1 VISRRSLLAN
11 TALIL
16 GAPMINRGRFRLF
29 AESPTEYSA
38 RTLDLVSESTVIDM
52 LGLLTLD
59 FHELARWRGQPD
71 QFKPADFKKLKDSG
85 ITVFHPAVGYDISD
99 SYAAS
104 SADIKQWNVFIQAH
118 PEEFVRVDCA
128 ADLERAKALGRIG
141 IIIGQQNST
150 HFRCVDDVKH
160 FYDLGQRVSQLTYGP
175 NQLGGGSSNPHD
187 GGLTAYGA
195 EIIGRMNQLG
205 MAVDI
210 SHCADRTTLD
220 AIECSRRPVVVTH
233 SNCRFLAP
241 GTARCKTDEAIKK
254 LAGKGGVMGITLVRL
269 FVGGRS
275 PATIENALDHVDH
288 IARLVGVEHV
298 GVGTDVDLAGRDSN
312 RHARHADLDG
322 LQYAKKIFSLTAGL
336 LRRNYSRGDIELIVG
351 KNFERVLSNIWTA

>member
-1 VISRRSLLAN
+1 
-11 TALIL
+11 
-16 GAPMINRGRFRLF
+16 MINRGRFRLF
-29 AESPTEYSA
+29 ADSPTEYSA
-38 RTLDLVSESTVIDM
+38 RTLDLVRASTVIDM

-59 FHELARWRGQPD
+59 FHQLARWRSQPD
-71 QFKPADFKKLKDSG
+71 EFKPADFRKLKESG

-104 SADIKQWNVFIQAH
+104 SADIQQWNVFIQAH
-118 PEEFVRVDCA
+118 PEEFVRIDCA
-128 ADLERAKALGRIG
+128 ADLDRAKGQGRIG

-150 HFRCVDDVKH
+150 HFRCVDDVDH
-160 FYDLGQRVSQLTYGP
+160 FYNLGQRVSQLTYGP

-205 MAVDI
+205 MAVDV

-241 GTARCKTDEAIKK
+241 GAARCKTDEAIKK
-254 LAGKGGVMGITLVRL
+254 LAAKGGVMGITLVRS
-269 FVGGRS
+269 FVGGRA
-275 PATIENALDHVDH
+275 PTIENALDHVDH
-288 IARLVGVEHV
+288 MVRLVGAEHV
-298 GVGTDVDLAGRDSN
+298 GIGTDVDLVGRES
-312 RHARHADLDG
+312 HLQVRHADLDG
-322 LQYAKKIFSLTAGL
+322 LQYAKKIFCLTDGL
-336 LRRNYSRGDIELIVG
+336 LRRNYRRADVELIVG

>member
-1 VISRRSLLAN
+1 
-11 TALIL
+11 
-16 GAPMINRGRFRLF
+16 
-29 AESPTEYSA
+29 
-38 RTLDLVSESTVIDM
+38 
-52 LGLLTLD
+52 
-59 FHELARWRGQPD
+59 
-71 QFKPADFKKLKDSG
+71 
-85 ITVFHPAVGYDISD
+85 
-99 SYAAS
+99 
-104 SADIKQWNVFIQAH
+104 
-118 PEEFVRVDCA
+118 
-128 ADLERAKALGRIG
+128 
-141 IIIGQQNST
+141 
-150 HFRCVDDVKH
+150 
-160 FYDLGQRVSQLTYGP
+160 
-175 NQLGGGSSNPHD
+175 
-187 GGLTAYGA
+187 
-195 EIIGRMNQLG
+195 
-205 MAVDI
+205 
-210 SHCADRTTLD
+210 
-220 AIECSRRPVVVTH
+220 VVVTH